1 MIDARKTSR
10 TLTWPADPFDA
21 EHCMLNTTGKKLIDN
36 MRPFKNMLGYNSEN
50 GSCMILF

>member
-21 EHCMLNTTGKKLIDN
+21 EHFMLNTTGKELIDN
-36 MRPFKNMLGYNSEN
+36 MRTLIMLSNNSE
-50 GSCMILF
+50 MMVHV